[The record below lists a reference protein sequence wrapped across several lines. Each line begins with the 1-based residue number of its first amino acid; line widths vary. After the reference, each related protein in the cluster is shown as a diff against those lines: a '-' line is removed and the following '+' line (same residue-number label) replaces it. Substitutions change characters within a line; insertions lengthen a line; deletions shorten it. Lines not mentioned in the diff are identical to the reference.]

1 MGCYFEEYLN
11 YQENVLSFS
20 KEKANNFFNA
30 YQSIKDMLKW
40 VKQTKIGKIEAYLI
54 SKKSVEN
61 FINILLNSGVLEKI
75 CQKKNILEEEEKN
88 LKNELEKYNLEKN
101 IKILTF
107 ENNKN
112 NNDDNEFIIV
122 DEKFFESM
130 HIAKDDYS
138 NKNVEIIIDNNNFF
152 FRIKINN
159 RNIFFKENKYGFYR
173 FCSKEETIDII
184 KCIKYNNNFNS
195 SSSVI
200 KYYSGFNSRT
210 IMLRGS
216 NEQYDG
222 LSLKIGNIFD
232 TQNTL

>member
-1 MGCYFEEYLN
+1 MGCYFENYLN

-20 KEKANNFFNA
+20 KEKVNKFFNA

-75 CQKKNILEEEEKN
+75 CKKKNILEEEEKN
-88 LKNELEKYNLEKN
+88 LKNEFEKYNLEKN
-101 IKILTF
+101 VKILTF

-122 DEKFFESM
+122 DEEFFESM
-130 HIAKDDYS
+130 DIKKDDYS
-138 NKNVEIIIDNNNFF
+138 NKKVEIIIDNINSF
-152 FRIKINN
+152 FRIKNNN
-159 RNIFFKENKYGFYR
+159 RNIFFKENNYGFYR

-184 KCIKYNNNFNS
+184 TCIKYNNFNS
-195 SSSVI
+195 SSTVR
-200 KYYSGFNSRT
+200 KYYSGFNART
-210 IMLRGS
+210 IMFRGS
-216 NEQYDG
+216 NEPYDG
-222 LSLKIGNIFD
+222 LSLKIGNMVD